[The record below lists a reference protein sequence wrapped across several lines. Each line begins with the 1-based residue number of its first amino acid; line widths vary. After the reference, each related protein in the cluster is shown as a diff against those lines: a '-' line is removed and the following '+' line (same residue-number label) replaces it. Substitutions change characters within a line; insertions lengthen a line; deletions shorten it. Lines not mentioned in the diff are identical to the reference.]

1 MSELRGAIAGP
12 PMTLGAGLR
21 RWFLRPPGLTAR

>member
-1 MSELRGAIAGP
+1 MTERSGADAGP

-21 RWFLRPPGLTAR
+21 RWFCGRLGLTAR